1 MSADPKTPATPT
13 ASVTSTPAATGTGP
27 SGPSGPSGSS
37 AGRSLKPKDLITV
50 GIFTALYFVVFFGF
64 GMLGF
69 FGPAVHAVGIV
80 LGSLANGIVFA
91 LYITRIRKPG
101 MIFLTGIISSLL
113 MVLTGHAWTTL
124 VTAAVFSILAEI
136 VLARGRYRSARASA
150 LAYGVFSLWVAGP
163 ILPLYY
169 QHDAYIADIGKKMGD
184 GYARAW
190 ETLFS
195 PAFLLGLLVVVF
207 VSSFLGGRLGQKM
220 LRKHFMRAGIA

>member
-1 MSADPKTPATPT
+1 MTPNTETPETSEAPAAASPAPSADH
-13 ASVTSTPAATGTGP
+13 
-27 SGPSGPSGSS
+27 
-37 AGRSLKPKDLITV
+37 SLKPKDLITV
-50 GIFTALYFVVFFGF
+50 GVFTAMYFVVFFGF
-64 GMLGF
+64 GMLGL

-136 VLARGRYRSARASA
+136 VLARGRYRSASASA

>member
-1 MSADPKTPATPT
+1 MTPNTETPETSEAPAAASPAPSADH
-13 ASVTSTPAATGTGP
+13 
-27 SGPSGPSGSS
+27 
-37 AGRSLKPKDLITV
+37 SLKPKDLITV
-50 GIFTALYFVVFFGF
+50 GVFTAMYFVVFFGF
-64 GMLGF
+64 GMLGL
-69 FGPAVHAVGIV
+69 FGPAVHAIGIV

-195 PAFLLGLLVVVF
+195 PAFLLGLLAVVF

>member
-1 MSADPKTPATPT
+1 MSADSKTSATPT
-13 ASVTSTPAATGTGP
+13 ASATSTSAAEG
-27 SGPSGPSGSS
+27 SGPSGSS
-37 AGRSLKPKDLITV
+37 ADRSLKPKDLITV

>member
-1 MSADPKTPATPT
+1 MTPNTETPETSEAPAAASAAPSADHF
-13 ASVTSTPAATGTGP
+13 
-27 SGPSGPSGSS
+27 
-37 AGRSLKPKDLITV
+37 LKPKDLITV
-50 GIFTALYFVVFFGF
+50 GVFTAMYFVVFFGF
-64 GMLGF
+64 GMLGL

-91 LYITRIRKPG
+91 LYVTRIRKPG

>member
-1 MSADPKTPATPT
+1 MTPNTETPETSEAPAAASPAPSADH
-13 ASVTSTPAATGTGP
+13 
-27 SGPSGPSGSS
+27 
-37 AGRSLKPKDLITV
+37 SLKPKDLITV
-50 GIFTALYFVVFFGF
+50 GVFTAMYFVVLFGF
-64 GMLGF
+64 GMLGL

>member
-1 MSADPKTPATPT
+1 MTPNTETPETSEAPAAASPAPSADH
-13 ASVTSTPAATGTGP
+13 
-27 SGPSGPSGSS
+27 
-37 AGRSLKPKDLITV
+37 SLKPKDLITV
-50 GIFTALYFVVFFGF
+50 GVFTAMYFVVFFGL
-64 GMLGF
+64 GMLGL

-136 VLARGRYRSARASA
+136 VLARGRYRSARTSA

-195 PAFLLGLLVVVF
+195 PAFLLGLLAVVF

>member
-1 MSADPKTPATPT
+1 MTPNTETPET
-13 ASVTSTPAATGTGP
+13 PETSEAPAAASP
-27 SGPSGPSGSS
+27 APL
-37 AGRSLKPKDLITV
+37 ADHSLKPKDLITV
-50 GIFTALYFVVFFGF
+50 GVFTAMYFVVFFGF
-64 GMLGF
+64 GMLGL
-69 FGPAVHAVGIV
+69 FGPAVHAIGIV

-195 PAFLLGLLVVVF
+195 PAFLLGLLAVVF

>member
-1 MSADPKTPATPT
+1 MTPSTETPETSEAPAAASPAPSADH
-13 ASVTSTPAATGTGP
+13 
-27 SGPSGPSGSS
+27 
-37 AGRSLKPKDLITV
+37 SLKPKDLITV
-50 GIFTALYFVVFFGF
+50 GVFTAMYFVVFFGF
-64 GMLGF
+64 GMLGL

>member
-1 MSADPKTPATPT
+1 MTPNTETPET
-13 ASVTSTPAATGTGP
+13 PETSETSEAPAAASP
-27 SGPSGPSGSS
+27 APL
-37 AGRSLKPKDLITV
+37 ADHSLKPKDLITV
-50 GIFTALYFVVFFGF
+50 GVFTAMYFVVFFGF
-64 GMLGF
+64 GMLGL
-69 FGPAVHAVGIV
+69 FGPAVHAIGIV

-195 PAFLLGLLVVVF
+195 PAFLLGLLAVVF

>member
-1 MSADPKTPATPT
+1 MTPNTETPE
-13 ASVTSTPAATGTGP
+13 TSETSEAPAAASP
-27 SGPSGPSGSS
+27 APL
-37 AGRSLKPKDLITV
+37 ADHSLKPKDLITV
-50 GIFTALYFVVFFGF
+50 GVFTAMYFVVFFGF
-64 GMLGF
+64 GMLGL
-69 FGPAVHAVGIV
+69 FGPAVHAIGIV

-195 PAFLLGLLVVVF
+195 PAFLLGLLAVVF

>member
-1 MSADPKTPATPT
+1 MSTSSENPKNS
-13 ASVTSTPAATGTGP
+13 ASSETSTTSEASRNSKTSAPARPAAD
-27 SGPSGPSGSS
+27 
-37 AGRSLKPKDLITV
+37 RSLKPKDLITV
-50 GIFTALYFVVFFGF
+50 GVFTAMYFVVFFGF
-64 GMLGF
+64 GMLGL

-136 VLARGRYRSARASA
+136 VLALGRYRSARASA

>member
-1 MSADPKTPATPT
+1 MTPNTETPETSEAPAAASPAPSADH
-13 ASVTSTPAATGTGP
+13 
-27 SGPSGPSGSS
+27 
-37 AGRSLKPKDLITV
+37 SLKPKDLITV
-50 GIFTALYFVVFFGF
+50 GVFTAMYFVVFFGF
-64 GMLGF
+64 GMLGL

-91 LYITRIRKPG
+91 LYVTRIRKPG
-101 MIFLTGIISSLL
+101 MVFLTAIVSSLL

-195 PAFLLGLLVVVF
+195 PAFLLGLLAVVF

>member
-1 MSADPKTPATPT
+1 MTPNTETPETPETPETSEAPAAASPAPSADH
-13 ASVTSTPAATGTGP
+13 
-27 SGPSGPSGSS
+27 
-37 AGRSLKPKDLITV
+37 SLKPKDLITV
-50 GIFTALYFVVFFGF
+50 GVFTAMYFVVFFGF
-64 GMLGF
+64 GMLGL
-69 FGPAVHAVGIV
+69 FGPAVHAIGIV

>member
-1 MSADPKTPATPT
+1 MTPNTETPETSEAPAAASPAPSADH
-13 ASVTSTPAATGTGP
+13 
-27 SGPSGPSGSS
+27 
-37 AGRSLKPKDLITV
+37 SLKPKDLITV
-50 GIFTALYFVVFFGF
+50 GVFTAMYFVVFFGF
-64 GMLGF
+64 GMLGL

-136 VLARGRYRSARASA
+136 VLARGRHRSARASA

>member
-13 ASVTSTPAATGTGP
+13 ASATSTPAATGT
-27 SGPSGPSGSS
+27 GPSGPSGSS

-91 LYITRIRKPG
+91 LYVTRIRKPG
-101 MIFLTGIISSLL
+101 MVFLTAIVSSLL

-124 VTAAVFSILAEI
+124 VTAAVFSVLAEL
-136 VLARGRYRSARASA
+136 VLAGGRYRSARASVI
-150 LAYGVFSLWVAGP
+150 AYGVFSLWVAGP
-163 ILPLYY
+163 ILPLYL
-169 QHDAYIADIGKKMGD
+169 QHDAYIANIGEQMGED
-184 GYARAW
+184 YARAW
-190 ETLFS
+190 DTLFS
-195 PAFLLGLLVVVF
+195 PTFMAVLLVAVF
-207 VSSFLGGRLGQKM
+207 LASCLGGLLGQKM
-220 LRKHFMRAGIA
+220 LRKHFVRAGIA

>member
-13 ASVTSTPAATGTGP
+13 ASATSTSAAEG
-27 SGPSGPSGSS
+27 SGPSGSS
-37 AGRSLKPKDLITV
+37 ADRSLKPKDLITV

-195 PAFLLGLLVVVF
+195 PAFLLGLLAVVF

>member
-13 ASVTSTPAATGTGP
+13 ASVTSTPAATGT
-27 SGPSGPSGSS
+27 GPSGPSGSS

-91 LYITRIRKPG
+91 LYVTRIRKPG
-101 MIFLTGIISSLL
+101 MVFLTAIVSSLL

-124 VTAAVFSILAEI
+124 ITAALFSALAEL
-136 VLARGRYRSARASA
+136 VLAGGRYRSARASVI
-150 LAYGVFSLWVAGP
+150 AYGVFSLWVAGP
-163 ILPLYY
+163 ILPLYL
-169 QHDAYIADIGKKMGD
+169 QHDAYIANIGEQMGED
-184 GYARAW
+184 YARAW
-190 ETLFS
+190 DTLFS
-195 PAFLLGLLVVVF
+195 PTFMAGLLVLVF
-207 VSSFLGGRLGQKM
+207 LASCLGGLLGQKM
-220 LRKHFMRAGIA
+220 LRKHFVRAGIA

>member
-1 MSADPKTPATPT
+1 MTPNTETPETSEAPAAASPAPSADH
-13 ASVTSTPAATGTGP
+13 
-27 SGPSGPSGSS
+27 
-37 AGRSLKPKDLITV
+37 SLKPKDLITV
-50 GIFTALYFVVFFGF
+50 GVFTAMYFVVFFGF
-64 GMLGF
+64 GMLGL
-69 FGPAVHAVGIV
+69 FGPAVHAIGIV

>member
-1 MSADPKTPATPT
+1 MTPNTETPE
-13 ASVTSTPAATGTGP
+13 TSETSEAPAAASP
-27 SGPSGPSGSS
+27 APL
-37 AGRSLKPKDLITV
+37 ADHSLKPKDLITV
-50 GIFTALYFVVFFGF
+50 GVFTAMYFVVFFGF
-64 GMLGF
+64 GMLGL
-69 FGPAVHAVGIV
+69 FGPAVHAIGIV

-91 LYITRIRKPG
+91 LYFTRIRKPG

-195 PAFLLGLLVVVF
+195 PAFLLGLLAVVF

>member
-1 MSADPKTPATPT
+1 MTPNTETPETSEAPAAASPAPSADH
-13 ASVTSTPAATGTGP
+13 
-27 SGPSGPSGSS
+27 
-37 AGRSLKPKDLITV
+37 SLKPKDLITV
-50 GIFTALYFVVFFGF
+50 GVFTAMYFVVFFGF
-64 GMLGF
+64 GMLGL

>member
-13 ASVTSTPAATGTGP
+13 ASATSTPAATGT
-27 SGPSGPSGSS
+27 GPSGPSGSS

-91 LYITRIRKPG
+91 LYVTRIRKPG
-101 MIFLTGIISSLL
+101 MVFLTAIVSSLL

-124 VTAAVFSILAEI
+124 VTAAVFSVLAEL
-136 VLARGRYRSARASA
+136 VLAGGRYRSARASVI
-150 LAYGVFSLWVAGP
+150 AYGVFSLWVAGP
-163 ILPLYY
+163 ILPLYL
-169 QHDAYIADIGKKMGD
+169 QHDAYIANIGEQMGED
-184 GYARAW
+184 YARAW
-190 ETLFS
+190 DTLFS
-195 PAFLLGLLVVVF
+195 PTFMAGLLVAVF
-207 VSSFLGGRLGQKM
+207 LASCLGGLLGQKM
-220 LRKHFMRAGIA
+220 LRKHFVRAGIA